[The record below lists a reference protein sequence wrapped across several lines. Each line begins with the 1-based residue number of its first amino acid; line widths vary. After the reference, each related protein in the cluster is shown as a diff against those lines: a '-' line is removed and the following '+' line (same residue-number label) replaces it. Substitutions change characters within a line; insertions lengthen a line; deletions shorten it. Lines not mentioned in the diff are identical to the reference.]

1 MPRHIVVFRRC
12 VPTPWV
18 AATVSSS
25 EPEVR
30 TERRGLEMTGRRR
43 DWTQLILGAWVIV
56 GLVIL
61 VLVFARG

>member
-1 MPRHIVVFRRC
+1 
-12 VPTPWV
+12 
-18 AATVSSS
+18 
-25 EPEVR
+25 
-30 TERRGLEMTGRRR
+30 MTGRRR